1 VGRREKR
8 FAARWCRIIVATGLG
23 VFCCAARGQ
32 TISWNATS
40 GSWTDPTK
48 WSPQNVPDVSSE
60 AALFA
65 SPSADN
71 ADATLDAP
79 ITIGTLTMSAAQ
91 PRLTIQSTGAL
102 TVATTDIS
110 SGDAQLI
117 VQNGG
122 QFSSTSFSSIGTTT
136 INAGGQLTS
145 SHYVESTIGDHLI
158 AGTLDVSSGSLEL
171 NQGRLIADPGYI
183 HAGTMTI
190 ASGAEFVVRT
200 GGQLVTNSLTNGGQ
214 IHLDGGRASSTNTIQ
229 VSDGFVI
236 GSGSISSAHF
246 SGFSVLDAGTR
257 DHGVPTAGAIH
268 VDGDLNIESNDTQ
281 WQVDITSTSHDL
293 VLVQAAATLKP
304 FLTVQVAGS
313 YIPAE
318 GSEYVILTAGSL
330 DRSGLAF
337 AALPSDATRLM
348 VENDDGFIGSF
359 QLIDRFDQPS
369 GDYELVLA
377 NFSGVPE
384 PSSLMVCLAL
394 VPLAMRG
401 RRRV

>member
-1 VGRREKR
+1 VGWREKR
-8 FAARWCRIIVATGLG
+8 FAARWRWIVVATGLG

-65 SPSADN
+65 SPTADN
-71 ADATLDAP
+71 ADATLDVP
-79 ITIGTLTMSAAQ
+79 ITIGTLTMNAAQ

-102 TVATTDIS
+102 TVGSTDIS
-110 SGDAQLI
+110 SGDAQLV

-122 QFSSTSFSSIGTTT
+122 QFTSTSFSSIGTTT
-136 INAGGQLTS
+136 INSGGQLAS
-145 SHYVESTIGDHLI
+145 SHYVQATIGDHLI
-158 AGTLDVSSGSLEL
+158 AGTLNVSSGSLEL

-183 HAGTMTI
+183 QAGTMTI
-190 ASGAEFVVRT
+190 ASGSEFVVRT

-236 GSGSISSAHF
+236 GSGSISSTHF

-268 VDGDLNIESNDTQ
+268 VDGDLNIETSDTQ

-293 VLVQAAATLKP
+293 VIVQGSATLRP
-304 FLTVQVAGS
+304 FLAVQVVGS

-330 DRSGLAF
+330 DTNGIAF
-337 AALPSDATRLM
+337 APLPSVATRIM
-348 VENDDGFIGSF
+348 FENDDGFIGSF
-359 QLIDRFDQPS
+359 ALLDRLNEPS
-369 GDYELVLA
+369 GDHELVLSDFA
-377 NFSGVPE
+377 GVPE
-384 PSSLMVCLAL
+384 PSSLILALML
-394 VPLAMRG
+394 VPLTLRP
-401 RRRV
+401 RRR